1 MIFWQLFYEFFKIG
15 LFAFG
20 GGLAALP
27 FLYHLSIRSHW
38 FDYETLSNMVAIA
51 QSAPGPFGI
60 NITTFV
66 GYHVAGFIGALVAI
80 LGIALPSLIFVLLVA
95 KLLNR
100 YQDNFFVHS
109 AFYGLR
115 PAVLALIVLAALQ
128 FGQTA
133 LLHSV
138 QEPIH
143 GAMQIQFATTV
154 LDARALILMAALLFL
169 TNRFPKHPI
178 FYIAIS
184 AVIGII
190 FKL

>member
-1 MIFWQLFYEFFKIG
+1 MIFLQLFYEFFKIG

-27 FLYHLSIRSHW
+27 FLYDLSIRSQW

-51 QSAPGPFGI
+51 QSTPGPFGI
-60 NITTFV
+60 NVATFS
-66 GYHVAGFIGALVAI
+66 GYHVAGIMGGAMAV
-80 LGIALPSLIFVLLVA
+80 LGIMLPSFILVILIA
-95 KLLNR
+95 KLLDR
-100 YQDNFFVHS
+100 YKNNSFVQA
-109 AFYGLR
+109 AFCGLR

-133 LLHSV
+133 LFSSV
-138 QEPIH
+138 QEPMH
-143 GAMQIQFATTV
+143 GAMQIQFANTF
-154 LDARALILMAALLFL
+154 LDAKALILLAALLFL

-184 AVIGII
+184 AVVGIL
-190 FKL
+190 FQL